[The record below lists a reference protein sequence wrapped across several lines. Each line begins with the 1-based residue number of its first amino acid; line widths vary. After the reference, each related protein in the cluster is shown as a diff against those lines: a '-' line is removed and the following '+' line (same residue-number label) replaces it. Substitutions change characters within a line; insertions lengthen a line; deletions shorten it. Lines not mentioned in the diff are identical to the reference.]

1 MKEPHN
7 YRAVG
12 WAMVAVAGSL
22 AVIGLLALVLHDH
35 PFFSDD
41 IMREKIKKFEEMKQ
55 NVTEM
60 ESDAAKNMAQ
70 KPGMFILSAYLK

>member
-12 WAMVAVAGSL
+12 WSMIAVAASL
-22 AVIGLLALVLHDH
+22 AVIGLLILILHDH

-41 IMREKIKKFEEMKQ
+41 IMREKIKKFE
-55 NVTEM
+55 
-60 ESDAAKNMAQ
+60 
-70 KPGMFILSAYLK
+70 

>member
-12 WAMVAVAGSL
+12 WSMIAVAASL
-22 AVIGLLALVLHDH
+22 AVIGLLILILHDH

-41 IMREKIKKFEEMKQ
+41 IMREKIKKFEESKQ
-55 NVTEM
+55 NATEM
-60 ESDAAKNMAQ
+60 ESGAAKNMAT
-70 KPGMFILSAYLK
+70 KSGMFILSAYT